1 MFRYR
6 KWILTLGI
14 MAVAPGITMAGPFSL
29 LKRKPAK
36 ASAGDREN
44 KVNQFSNQKV
54 AENIAEALRKA
65 SFDRYDIEIEFQRG
79 VAILSGAV
87 ATAQQQANITQIVRN
102 VPGVNRVNNQLV
114 ANSPSRSGLL
124 RDPFGPAARPTERSE
139 PQARRQPS
147 GGLFGALPV
156 RQAAAKSARFGSSGI
171 RQASLDNSTPFL
183 DSTQTAENNQKTA
196 EKIAKAL
203 SSAGLSGYD
212 IEIRYQNGVV
222 QLAGN
227 VSSPQQWQNVMQVV
241 SQVSGVRGV
250 DSRITIEGRP
260 VPRGPISPAGYQPAP
275 GQPGPQGFG
284 HPGPGAAQT
293 VYNMPHLPDYA
304 WPSMASYPNSAQVSY
319 PQQYSASAWPYIGP
333 FYPYPQV
340 PLGWRKVQLEWDD
353 GQWVLKFQP
362 RTDKWFW
369 FLNPENW

>member
-36 ASAGDREN
+36 ASTGEREN
-44 KVNQFSNQKV
+44 GANRFSNQKV
-54 AENIAEALRKA
+54 AENIAEALREA
-65 SFDRYDIEIEFQRG
+65 RFDRYDIEIEYQRG
-79 VAILSGAV
+79 VAVLSGAV
-87 ATAQQQANITQIVRN
+87 ETAQQKSYISQIARNIS
-102 VPGVNRVNNQLV
+102 GVDRVNNQLRV
-114 ANSPSRSGLL
+114 NSPSRSGL
-124 RDPFGPAARPTERSE
+124 RRAPFGSE
-139 PQARRQPS
+139 PQGRREPS
-147 GGLFGALPV
+147 GGLFETSPV
-156 RQAAAKSARFGSSGI
+156 RQAATESARFGPSGI
-171 RQASLDNSTPFL
+171 RQASLDNSALVL
-183 DSTQTAENNQKTA
+183 DLTDTAENNQKTA

-203 SSAGLSGYD
+203 SSVGLSGYD
-212 IEIRYQNGVV
+212 IEIRFQSGVA
-222 QLAGN
+222 QLSGD

-250 DSRITIEGRP
+250 DSRITIAGRP
-260 VPRGPISPAGYQPAP
+260 IPRGPISPAGYQPAP

-284 HPGPGAAQT
+284 HPGQGAAQT

-304 WPSMASYPNSAQVSY
+304 WPAMASYPNSAQISY

-340 PLGWRKVQLEWDD
+340 PLGWRKAQLEWDD